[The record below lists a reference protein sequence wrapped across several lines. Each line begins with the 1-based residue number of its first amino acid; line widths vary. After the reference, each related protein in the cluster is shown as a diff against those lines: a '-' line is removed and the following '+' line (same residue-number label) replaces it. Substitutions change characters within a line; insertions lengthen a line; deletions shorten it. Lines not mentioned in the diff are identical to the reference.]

1 MLDFSKSLWP
11 LARPLLHALDPEA
24 AHRLTIRALQSGL
37 VPFAAGPDPASLAI
51 QVLGLSFANPVGMA
65 AGFDK
70 NGEAI
75 DGLHRLGF
83 GFVEIGSV
91 TPLAQPGNPKPRMFR
106 IPTAGAVINR
116 LGFNNE
122 GLDAA
127 AARLAARRSR
137 GVLGANLGKNKDQ
150 TDAVADYVAGAARLS
165 PLADYLVINVSSPNT
180 PGLRELQHAPL
191 GELVREVRA
200 ARARPIPLLVKIAP
214 DLEPREIAAVVE
226 AALGGGADGL
236 IVSNTTL
243 DRPSS
248 IPAAVAKEAGGLS
261 GKPLFAR
268 STDVLRQVRKIAGPA
283 VPLIGVG
290 GIASGADAYA
300 KIRAGASLV
309 QLYTALVYEGPSLIT
324 RIKRDL
330 ASLLARDGITRLQDA
345 VGLDVSDVRL

>member
-1 MLDFSKSLWP
+1 VLDLTSFLWP

-37 VPFAAGPDPASLAI
+37 VPSASGPDPASLAVR
-51 QVLGLSFANPVGMA
+51 VLGLDLPNPVGMA

-106 IPTAGAVINR
+106 IQEARAVINR
-116 LGFNNE
+116 LGFNND
-122 GLDAA
+122 GLEAA
-127 AARLAARRSR
+127 AGRLAARRSN

-150 TDAVADYVAGAARLS
+150 ADAVADYVAGAARLS

-180 PGLRELQHAPL
+180 PGLRQLQHGPL
-191 GELVREVRA
+191 TELVREVRA

-214 DLEPREIAAVVE
+214 DLEPREVVAVVE

-243 DRPSS
+243 DRPDS
-248 IPAAVAKEAGGLS
+248 IPAALAKEAGGLS

-268 STDVLRQVRKIAGPA
+268 STEILRQVRKVAGPT

-309 QLYTALVYEGPSLIT
+309 QLYTALVYEGPSLIV

-345 VGLDVSDVRL
+345 VGLDASDARL